1 MSVSNVICRR
11 AIALFVFSGLVGV
24 GLTASAQESNSLD
37 PVTVSD
43 IDASGDAVHFSFI
56 ENRVVSDSEAEAGL
70 WDIRF
75 EGTSIY
81 VNGEAQLLERTF
93 DYIAR
98 APEDGYEEDDVTEGP
113 AIQSAN
119 GTGWFDYD
127 PNTHIV
133 SPIPD
138 RTIVVHTLNDTYAK
152 LEILSYYLG
161 GVEDGGTPR
170 NYTFR
175 YVYQPDGSRDLR

>member
-1 MSVSNVICRR
+1 MNISTVVSRR
-11 AIALFVFSGLVGV
+11 AVALIIFSGLAGI
-24 GLTASAQESNSLD
+24 GYTANAQESNSLD

-43 IDASGDAVHFSFI
+43 VDVSGDPVHFSFI

-81 VNGEAQLLERTF
+81 VNGEAQLLDRTF
-93 DYIAR
+93 DFIAR
-98 APEDGYEEDDVTEGP
+98 APEHGYEEDDVTDGP
-113 AIQSAN
+113 AIPSAS

-133 SPIPD
+133 TAIPD

-152 LEILSYYLG
+152 LEVLSYYTDQN
-161 GVEDGGTPR
+161 EDGGRPR

>member
-1 MSVSNVICRR
+1 MHVISRR
-11 AIALFVFSGLVGV
+11 AIARFIFSCLVGI
-24 GLTASAQESNSLD
+24 GYTANAQESNSLD

-43 IDASGDAVHFSFI
+43 VDVSGDAVHFSFI
-56 ENRVVSDSEAEAGL
+56 ENRVVSTLEANAGL

-81 VNGEAQLLERTF
+81 VNGEAQLLDRTF

-98 APEDGYEEDDVTEGP
+98 APESGYKEDDIANGP
-113 AIQSAN
+113 AVPAAS
-119 GTGWFDYD
+119 GSGWFDYD
-127 PNTHIV
+127 PTTHIV
-133 SPIPD
+133 SVIPD

-161 GVEDGGTPR
+161 GVEQGGVPR